1 MKEFYLIVGLGNPG
15 RQYQQTRH
23 NVGFVAIEELSF
35 RHKIKLNKNKFR
47 AIFGEGSIGGKKVML
62 VQPQTYMN
70 NSGEA
75 VREIVA
81 FYKVPLDKVIV
92 IYDDI
97 DLDLGKLRIREK
109 GSAGTHNGMRS
120 MIYHLKSQDF
130 PRIRIGVGKQRHPG
144 QALADHV
151 VGNFAKEELPV
162 ICETVKTA
170 ADAIEEMITKGNV
183 SAMNKFNG

>member
-1 MKEFYLIVGLGNPG
+1 MKDFYVIVGLGNPG

-23 NVGFVAIEELSF
+23 NVGFVAIEELSY
-35 RHKIKLNKNKFR
+35 RHNIKLNKNKFR
-47 AIFGEGSIGGKKVML
+47 AIFGEGNIGGKKVML

-75 VREIVA
+75 VREIVS
-81 FYKVPLDKVIV
+81 FYKVSLDKVIV

-97 DLDLGKLRIREK
+97 DLELGKLRIRAK

-120 MIYHLKSQDF
+120 MIYHLKEQNF
-130 PRIRIGVGKQRHPG
+130 PRVRIGVGKQRYPG

-162 ICETVKTA
+162 ICESVKTA
-170 ADAIEEMITKGNV
+170 ADAIEEILRNGV
-183 SAMNKFNG
+183 ISAMNKFN